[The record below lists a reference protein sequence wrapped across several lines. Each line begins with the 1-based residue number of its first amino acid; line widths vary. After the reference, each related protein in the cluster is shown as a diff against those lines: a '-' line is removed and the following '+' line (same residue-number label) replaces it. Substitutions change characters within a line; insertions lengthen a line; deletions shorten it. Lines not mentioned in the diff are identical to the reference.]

1 MALVVHFKRAYSGKL
16 LVHAHLLVVD
26 SLLDLIGDRVREVNH
41 PDVDCTVWDL
51 GLIQEHKKA
60 EWNELISQ
68 TFKDREVPGFIVET
82 VRVASLAIFAHLDDY
97 YGLWSSRS
105 RLQVI

>member
-1 MALVVHFKRAYSGKL
+1 MTLVVYFKRAYSGKL

-26 SLLDLIGDRVREVNH
+26 SLLDPIGDRVREVNH

-51 GLIQEHKKA
+51 GLIQEHEKA
-60 EWNELISQ
+60 KWNELISQ

-82 VRVASLAIFAHLDDY
+82 VGVVSSAIFAHLDDY
-97 YGLWSSRS
+97 DGLVSGRS
-105 RLQVI
+105 RCQSI